1 MIRGKYTALTEQQI
15 LDQYEAALTA
25 LFALALAR
33 EIERATF
40 EQQLDQLVTTTLI
53 TLFLTAGAHPD
64 ELDNPALVREIAAN
78 RQSARNLA
86 RDIWAG
92 RYDEREEPKAGYP
105 VQTAEQ
111 GEAKLANRLLLWVRK
126 AGVAVTLGAIFK
138 PVIDRLV
145 TTVWRVGA
153 TDHCVTCLG
162 LDGVVLTREE
172 WQTLAA
178 RGIYPRSSKLACRGF
193 HCQCS
198 NDTIVLSPS
207 EGLAN
212 VTVKL

>member
-1 MIRGKYTALTEQQI
+1 VTEQQI

-126 AGVAVTLGAIFK
+126 AGVAVTLGAVFK
-138 PVIDRLV
+138 PIPPSIEQI
-145 TTVWRVGA
+145 TTVWRVGV
-153 TDHCVTCLG
+153 TDHCPTCLG
-162 LDGVVLTREE
+162 LNGTVLTQEE
-172 WQTLAA
+172 WRIMTA
-178 RGIYPRSSKLACRGF
+178 RGIYPQSYDLACKGY
-193 HCQCS
+193 HCQCTNS
-198 NDTIVLSPS
+198 ELSGLPS
-207 EGLAN
+207 IGLEN
-212 VTVKL
+212 VVVKL